1 MASQDWLE
9 KDFYATLG
17 VNKDASAEDIKKAY
31 RKLARKHHPDANP
44 GDDAAEQRFKEIT
57 EANTVL
63 SDPEQR
69 QEYDQLR
76 AMGSGARFSGPGPG
90 AQGAQQGGFEDI
102 FSGLFGQAG
111 RGGSQGGFGDMFGG
125 FGGGGPGAGSAGFQ
139 QRPTKGA
146 NIKGAVSISFA
157 ASIRGTTT
165 HVTTSYGAANEV
177 RIPAG
182 VKDGQTVRVK
192 GKGQQG
198 TGGRGDLMVKV
209 SVAKHPVFTREE
221 HNIRLQ
227 VPISFDEAV
236 LGTTIEVPTLDGTV
250 KIGVPAG
257 SSSGRVLR
265 LRGRGVKTSKQTGD
279 LLAELV
285 IEVPEELSDE
295 ARAAVVA
302 YQTATQ
308 DVDPRAEL
316 AQKATL

>member
-1 MASQDWLE
+1 MASQDWLD

-17 VNKDASAEDIKKAY
+17 VAKDASAADIKKAY
-31 RKLARKHHPDANP
+31 RKLARQYHPDANQ

-76 AMGSGARFSGPGPG
+76 AMGSGARFSGAGP
-90 AQGAQQGGFEDI
+90 GAQQGGFEDI

-111 RGGSQGGFGDMFGG
+111 GGRQAGFGDIFGG
-125 FGGGGPGAGSAGFQ
+125 FGGGGPGGFQ

-146 NIKGAVSISFA
+146 NIKGAVTISFA
-157 ASIRGTTT
+157 ESIRGTTT
-165 HVTTSYGAANEV
+165 QAATSYGAVNEV

-182 VKDGQTVRVK
+182 VKDGQTVRAK

-209 SVAKHPVFTREE
+209 SVKSHPVFERDEN
-221 HNIRLQ
+221 NIRLK
-227 VPISFDEAV
+227 VPVSFDEAV
-236 LGTTIEVPTLDGTV
+236 LGTTIEVPTVDSAV

-265 LRGRGVKTSKQTGD
+265 LRGRGVKTAKQTGD
-279 LLAELV
+279 LLVELV

-295 ARAAVVA
+295 AKAAVEA

-308 DVDPRAEL
+308 DFDPRAEL
-316 AQKATL
+316 AQKARL

>member
-9 KDFYATLG
+9 KDFYAILG
-17 VNKDASAEDIKKAY
+17 VDKNASASEIKKAY
-31 RKLARKHHPDANP
+31 RKLARKYHPDANP
-44 GDDAAEQRFKEIT
+44 DDTTAEQRFKEIT

-63 SDPEQR
+63 SDPQQR

-76 AMGSGARFSGPGPG
+76 AMGAGGARFTAPGG
-90 AQGAQQGGFEDI
+90 GQGFEDI

-111 RGGSQGGFGDMFGG
+111 GGRHAGFGDVFGG
-125 FGGGGPGAGSAGFQ
+125 FGGGQSFGGFQ
-139 QRPTKGA
+139 QAPTKGA
-146 NIKGAVSISFA
+146 DLKSGVTISFA
-157 ASIRGTTT
+157 DAIRGTTT
-165 HVTTSYGAANEV
+165 KVNTGYGAPTEV

-209 SVAKHPVFTREE
+209 SVAPHPVFERDDY
-221 HNIRLQ
+221 NIRLK
-227 VPISFDEAV
+227 VPVSFDEAV

-265 LRGRGVKTSKQTGD
+265 LRGRGVKTAQRTGD
-279 LLAELV
+279 LLVELV
-285 IEVPEELSDE
+285 IEVPRNLSDE
-295 ARAAVVA
+295 ALAAVETYRAA
-302 YQTATQ
+302 TA
-308 DVDPRAEL
+308 DIDPRAQL
-316 AQKATL
+316 IKKAKL

>member
-9 KDFYATLG
+9 KDFYAILG
-17 VNKDASAEDIKKAY
+17 VDKDASAEQIKKAY
-31 RKLARKHHPDANP
+31 RKLARKYHPDANP
-44 GDDAAEQRFKEIT
+44 GDEAAEQRFKEIT

-69 QEYDQLR
+69 QQYDQLR
-76 AMGSGARFSGPGPG
+76 AMGSGARFTGAGPGT
-90 AQGAQQGGFEDI
+90 QQGGFEDI

-111 RGGSQGGFGDMFGG
+111 GGRQAGFGDIFGG
-125 FGGGGPGAGSAGFQ
+125 FGGGGQGFGFQ

-146 NIKGAVSISFA
+146 NIKGSVTISFA
-157 ASIRGTTT
+157 DSIRGVTTS
-165 HVTTSYGAANEV
+165 VSTSYGAAHEV

-182 VKDGQTVRVK
+182 VKDGQTVRAK

-198 TGGRGDLMVKV
+198 SGGPGDLMVKV
-209 SVAKHPVFTREE
+209 SVASHPVFERDDN
-221 HNIRLQ
+221 NIRLK
-227 VPISFDEAV
+227 VPVSFDEAV
-236 LGTTIEVPTLDGTV
+236 LGTTIEVPTLDSTV

-279 LLAELV
+279 LLVELV
-285 IEVPEELSDE
+285 IEVPDELSDE
-295 ARAAVVA
+295 AKAAVEA

-308 DVDPRAEL
+308 DFDPRAEL
-316 AQKATL
+316 AQKARL

>member
-1 MASQDWLE
+1 MASQDWLD

-17 VNKDASAEDIKKAY
+17 VAKDASADDIKKAY
-31 RKLARKHHPDANP
+31 RKLARQYHPDANP

-69 QEYDQLR
+69 QEYDQLQ
-76 AMGSGARFSGPGPG
+76 AMGSGARFTGAGPGS
-90 AQGAQQGGFEDI
+90 AQGGFEDI

-111 RGGSQGGFGDMFGG
+111 AGRQAGFGDIFGG
-125 FGGGGPGAGSAGFQ
+125 FGGGQGGFQ

-146 NIKGAVSISFA
+146 NIKGAVTISFA
-157 ASIRGTTT
+157 DSIRGTTT
-165 HVTTSYGAANEV
+165 QAATSYGAVNEV

-182 VKDGQTVRVK
+182 VKDGQTVRAK

-209 SVAKHPVFTREE
+209 TVKSHPVFERDEN
-221 HNIRLQ
+221 NIRLK
-227 VPISFDEAV
+227 VPVSFDEAV
-236 LGTTIEVPTLDGTV
+236 LGTTIEVPTLDSSV

-265 LRGRGVKTSKQTGD
+265 LRGRGVKTAKQTGD
-279 LLAELV
+279 LLVELV
-285 IEVPEELSDE
+285 IEVPQELSDE
-295 ARAAVVA
+295 AKAAVEA
-302 YQTATQ
+302 YQMATQ
-308 DVDPRAEL
+308 DFDPRAEL
-316 AQKATL
+316 AQKARL

>member
-9 KDFYATLG
+9 KDFYAILG
-17 VNKDASAEDIKKAY
+17 VDKDASASDIKKAY
-31 RKLARKHHPDANP
+31 RKLARKYHPDANP
-44 GDDAAEQRFKEIT
+44 GDEAAEQRFKEIT

-69 QEYDQLR
+69 QQYDQLR
-76 AMGSGARFSGPGPG
+76 AMGSGARFTGAGPGS
-90 AQGAQQGGFEDI
+90 QQGGFEDI

-111 RGGSQGGFGDMFGG
+111 GRQGGFSDIFGG
-125 FGGGGPGAGSAGFQ
+125 FGGGGQGFQ
-139 QRPTKGA
+139 YQQPPTKGA
-146 NIKGAVSISFA
+146 NIKGSVTISFA
-157 ASIRGTTT
+157 DSVRGTTT
-165 HVTTSYGAANEV
+165 HVATSYGAANEV

-209 SVAKHPVFTREE
+209 SVASHPVFERDGN
-221 HNIRLQ
+221 NIRLQ
-227 VPISFDEAV
+227 VPVSFDEAV
-236 LGTTIEVPTLDGTV
+236 LGTTIEIPTLDSTV

-265 LRGRGVKTSKQTGD
+265 LRGRGIKTSKATGD
-279 LLAELV
+279 LLVELV
-285 IEVPEELSDE
+285 IEVPDGLSDE
-295 ARAAVVA
+295 ARAAVEA

-308 DVDPRAEL
+308 GFDPRAEL
-316 AQKATL
+316 AQKARL

>member
-17 VNKDASAEDIKKAY
+17 VSKDASAEEIKKAY
-31 RKLARKHHPDANP
+31 RKLARTYHPDANP
-44 GDDAAEQRFKEIT
+44 NDEAAEQRFKEIT

-76 AMGSGARFSGPGPG
+76 AMGSGARFTGAGPGR
-90 AQGAQQGGFEDI
+90 QQGGFEDI

-111 RGGSQGGFGDMFGG
+111 GGRQGGFGDMFGG
-125 FGGGGPGAGSAGFQ
+125 FGGGQGFGGGFQ
-139 QRPTKGA
+139 QPPTKGA
-146 NIKGAVSISFA
+146 NIKGAVTISFA
-157 ASIRGTTT
+157 DSIRGTTT
-165 HVTTSYGAANEV
+165 HVSTSYGAVNEV

-182 VKDGQTVRVK
+182 VKDGQTVRAK

-209 SVAKHPVFTREE
+209 SVTKHPLFERDGD
-221 HNIRLQ
+221 NIRVA
-227 VPISFDEAV
+227 VPVSFDEAV
-236 LGTTIEVPTLDGTV
+236 LGTTIEVPTLESSV

-265 LRGRGVKTSKQTGD
+265 LRGRGVKASKRAGD
-279 LLAELV
+279 LLVELV
-285 IEVPEELSDE
+285 IEVPEELTDE
-295 ARAAVVA
+295 AKAAVEA
-302 YQTATQ
+302 YQAATEGF
-308 DVDPRAEL
+308 DPRAEL
-316 AQKATL
+316 AQKARL

>member
-9 KDFYATLG
+9 KDFYAILG
-17 VNKDASAEDIKKAY
+17 VDKDASADEIKKAY
-31 RKLARKHHPDANP
+31 RKLARKYHPDANP
-44 GDDAAEQRFKEIT
+44 NDATAEKRFKEIT

-63 SDPEQR
+63 SDPKQR

-76 AMGSGARFSGPGPG
+76 AMGSGARFAGGPGG
-90 AQGAQQGGFEDI
+90 GQAGFEDI

-111 RGGSQGGFGDMFGG
+111 GGRQTGFSDIFGG
-125 FGGGGPGAGSAGFQ
+125 FGGGGGGRGGFGGFQ
-139 QRPTKGA
+139 QQPAAKGPD
-146 NIKGAVSISFA
+146 IKTGITISLA
-157 ASIRGTTT
+157 ESIRGTTK
-165 HVTTSYGAANEV
+165 HITTSYGANQEV

-198 TGGRGDLMVKV
+198 SGGRGDLMVRV
-209 SVAKHPVFTREE
+209 SVASHPVFEREG
-221 HNIRLQ
+221 HDIRLK
-227 VPISFDEAV
+227 VPVAFDEAV

-265 LRGRGVKTSKQTGD
+265 LRGRGVKTAKQTGD
-279 LLAELV
+279 LLVELV
-285 IEVPEELSDE
+285 IDVPANLNDA
-295 ARAAVVA
+295 ARAAVEA
-302 YQTATQ
+302 YREATA

-316 AQKATL
+316 VKKAKL

>member
-1 MASQDWLE
+1 MASQDWLD

-17 VNKDASAEDIKKAY
+17 VAKDASAADIKKAY
-31 RKLARKHHPDANP
+31 RKLARQYHPDANP
-44 GDDAAEQRFKEIT
+44 GDEAAEQRFKEIT

-76 AMGSGARFSGPGPG
+76 AMGSGARFSGAGP
-90 AQGAQQGGFEDI
+90 GAQQGGFEDI

-111 RGGSQGGFGDMFGG
+111 GGRQAGFGDIFGG
-125 FGGGGPGAGSAGFQ
+125 FGGGGPGGFQ
-139 QRPTKGA
+139 QRSAKGA
-146 NIKGAVSISFA
+146 NIKGAVTISFA
-157 ASIRGTTT
+157 ESIRGTTT
-165 HVTTSYGAANEV
+165 QAATSYGAVNEV

-182 VKDGQTVRVK
+182 VKDGQTVRAK

-209 SVAKHPVFTREE
+209 SVKSHPVFERDEN
-221 HNIRLQ
+221 NIRLK
-227 VPISFDEAV
+227 VPVSFDEAV
-236 LGTTIEVPTLDGTV
+236 LGTTIEVPTLDSTV

-265 LRGRGVKTSKQTGD
+265 LRGRGVKTAKQTGD
-279 LLAELV
+279 LLVELV

-295 ARAAVVA
+295 AKAAVEA

-308 DVDPRAEL
+308 DFDPRAEL
-316 AQKATL
+316 AQKARL

>member
-1 MASQDWLE
+1 MASQDWLD

-17 VNKDASAEDIKKAY
+17 VAKDASAADIKKAY
-31 RKLARKHHPDANP
+31 RKLARQYHPDANQ

-76 AMGSGARFSGPGPG
+76 AMGSGARFSGAGP
-90 AQGAQQGGFEDI
+90 GAQQGGFEDI

-111 RGGSQGGFGDMFGG
+111 GGRQAGFGDIFGG
-125 FGGGGPGAGSAGFQ
+125 FGGGGPGGFQ

-146 NIKGAVSISFA
+146 NIKGAVTISFA
-157 ASIRGTTT
+157 ESIRGTTT
-165 HVTTSYGAANEV
+165 QAATSYGAVNEV

-182 VKDGQTVRVK
+182 VKDGQTVRAK

-209 SVAKHPVFTREE
+209 SVKSHPVFERDEN
-221 HNIRLQ
+221 NIRLK
-227 VPISFDEAV
+227 VPVSFDEAV
-236 LGTTIEVPTLDGTV
+236 LGTTIEVPTLDSTV

-265 LRGRGVKTSKQTGD
+265 LRGRGVKTAKQTGD
-279 LLAELV
+279 LLVELV

-295 ARAAVVA
+295 AKAAVEA

-308 DVDPRAEL
+308 GFDPRAEL
-316 AQKATL
+316 VQKARL

>member
-1 MASQDWLE
+1 MASQDWLD

-17 VNKDASAEDIKKAY
+17 VAKDASAADIKKAY
-31 RKLARKHHPDANP
+31 RKLARQYHPDANQ

-76 AMGSGARFSGPGPG
+76 AMGSGARFSGAGP
-90 AQGAQQGGFEDI
+90 GAQQGGFEDI

-111 RGGSQGGFGDMFGG
+111 GGRQAGFGDIFGG
-125 FGGGGPGAGSAGFQ
+125 FGGGGPGGFQ

-146 NIKGAVSISFA
+146 NIKGAVTISFA
-157 ASIRGTTT
+157 ESIRGTTT
-165 HVTTSYGAANEV
+165 QAATSYGAVNEV

-182 VKDGQTVRVK
+182 VKDGQTVRAK

-209 SVAKHPVFTREE
+209 SVKSHPVFERDEN
-221 HNIRLQ
+221 NIRLK
-227 VPISFDEAV
+227 VPVSFDEAV
-236 LGTTIEVPTLDGTV
+236 LGTTIEVPTLDSTV

-265 LRGRGVKTSKQTGD
+265 LRGRGVKTAKQTGD
-279 LLAELV
+279 LLVELV

-295 ARAAVVA
+295 AKAAVEA

-308 DVDPRAEL
+308 GFDPRAEL
-316 AQKATL
+316 AQKARL

>member
-1 MASQDWLE
+1 MASQDWLD

-17 VNKDASAEDIKKAY
+17 VAKDASAADIKKAY
-31 RKLARKHHPDANP
+31 RKLARQHHPDANP

-76 AMGSGARFSGPGPG
+76 AMGSGARFSGAGPG
-90 AQGAQQGGFEDI
+90 TQQGGFEDI
-102 FSGLFGQAG
+102 FSGLFGQSGGG
-111 RGGSQGGFGDMFGG
+111 RQAGFGDIFGG
-125 FGGGGPGAGSAGFQ
+125 FGGGGPEPGGFQ

-146 NIKGAVSISFA
+146 NIKGAVTISFA
-157 ASIRGTTT
+157 DSIRGTTT
-165 HVTTSYGAANEV
+165 QAATSYGAVNEV

-182 VKDGQTVRVK
+182 VKDGQTVRAK

-198 TGGRGDLMVKV
+198 SGGRGDLMVKV
-209 SVAKHPVFTREE
+209 SVKSHPIYERDEN
-221 HNIRLQ
+221 NIRLK
-227 VPISFDEAV
+227 VPVSFDEAV

-250 KIGVPAG
+250 KIGVPAR

-265 LRGRGVKTSKQTGD
+265 LRGRGVKTAKHTGD
-279 LLAELV
+279 LLVELV

-295 ARAAVVA
+295 AMAAVEA
-302 YQTATQ
+302 YQTATR
-308 DVDPRAEL
+308 DIDPRAEL
-316 AQKATL
+316 AQKARL

>member
-9 KDFYATLG
+9 KDFYAILG
-17 VNKDASAEDIKKAY
+17 VDKNASASEIKKAY
-31 RKLARKHHPDANP
+31 RKLARKYHPDANP
-44 GDDAAEQRFKEIT
+44 DDTTAEQRFKEIT

-63 SDPEQR
+63 SDPQQR

-76 AMGSGARFSGPGPG
+76 AMGAGGARFTAPGG
-90 AQGAQQGGFEDI
+90 GQGFEDI

-111 RGGSQGGFGDMFGG
+111 GGRHAGFGDVFGG
-125 FGGGGPGAGSAGFQ
+125 FGGGQSFGGFQ
-139 QRPTKGA
+139 QAPTKGA
-146 NIKGAVSISFA
+146 DLKSGVTISFA
-157 ASIRGTTT
+157 DAIRGTTT
-165 HVTTSYGAANEV
+165 KVNTGYGAPTEV

-209 SVAKHPVFTREE
+209 SVAPHPVFERDDY
-221 HNIRLQ
+221 NIRLK
-227 VPISFDEAV
+227 VPVSFDEAV

-265 LRGRGVKTSKQTGD
+265 LRGRGVKTAQRTGD
-279 LLAELV
+279 LLVELV
-285 IEVPEELSDE
+285 IEVPRDLSDE
-295 ARAAVVA
+295 ALAAVETYRAA
-302 YQTATQ
+302 TA
-308 DVDPRAEL
+308 DIDPRAQL
-316 AQKATL
+316 IKKAKL